1 MIIPQ
6 NDMKALSRQLDAE
19 PVEVSTAC
27 FVGSSGVGEY
37 NFMLKPSRH
46 GLFDDQLDWL
56 DAALKDVLNRNG
68 LNRECIVF
76 RRFFCSD
83 LPKQIEKLRRHPFSN
98 PQGIVNGAVSL
109 IIQPPVTPAEVSL
122 WVYCI
127 EDRKQQ
133 TRGDR
138 DSVSFS
144 LKRGD
149 LEHVWS
155 TGFACP
161 ERIGSHAQTLAIFDT
176 YNEYLDSRGITLQD
190 HCLRT
195 WFYVKD
201 VDSNYDG
208 FVKGRNEVFANCN
221 LTPETHYIASTGIQ
235 GAHADNNTLVMMDA
249 YAIKGIQPGQIRH
262 LQALDHLSHT
272 HVYGVA
278 FERATSIAYR
288 DRRHI
293 IISGT
298 ASIDANGEV
307 VHEGEVMSQLKRT
320 LENISALLAQ
330 EDATID
336 DMQHFIVYLRNPA
349 DVDSVCNFLKKC
361 LGDKPFQVVA
371 GPVCRPDW
379 LVEIEGIAIIP
390 NADDALPVF

>member
-6 NDMKALSRQLDAE
+6 NNMKAVGRQLDTE
-19 PVEVSTAC
+19 SVEVSTAC

-37 NFMLKPSRH
+37 NFMLKPSRCGH
-46 GLFDDQLDWL
+46 LEDQLDWL
-56 DAALKDVLNRNG
+56 DAALQDVLNRNG
-68 LNRECIVF
+68 LDRESIAF

-83 LPKQIEKLRRHPFSN
+83 LPRQIEKIRRHPFSN
-98 PQGIVNGAVSL
+98 PQGVVNGAVSL
-109 IIQPPVTPAEVSL
+109 VIQPPVAPAEVSL

-127 EDRKQQ
+127 KDQKQQ
-133 TRGDR
+133 PRGDR

-144 LKRGD
+144 LKRGS

-161 ERIGSHAQTLAIFDT
+161 ERIGPRAQTLSIFDA
-176 YNEYLDSRGITLQD
+176 YNEYLDSREMTLRD

-208 FVKGRNEVFANCN
+208 FVEGRNEVFANCN
-221 LTPETHYIASTGIQ
+221 LTPNTHYIASTGIQ
-235 GAHADNNTLVMMDA
+235 GSYVDNNALVMMDA
-249 YAIKGIQPGQIRH
+249 YAIKGIQSGQIRH

-288 DRRHI
+288 DRKHI

-298 ASIDANGEV
+298 ASIDAKGDV
-307 VHEGEVMSQLKRT
+307 VYEGEVTGQLERT
-320 LENISALLAQ
+320 LENIAALLAR

-336 DMQHFIVYLRNPA
+336 DMQHFIVYLRNTGDA
-349 DVDSVCNFLKKC
+349 GVVGNILKVR
-361 LGDKPFQVVA
+361 LGNKPFLVVT

-379 LVEIEGIAIIP
+379 LVEIEGVAIVP
-390 NADDALPVF
+390 NADDSLPVF